1 MAKRRRETPSRAA
14 AFVKLRSL
22 AKRGRRALDT
32 ARAECLPCPNRLQ
45 KALCF
50 DDMFLGIFIV
60 LPLINVFAQD
70 FAERRRTR
78 NLSAGVCASSGTLQM
93 CCSGRFAG
101 SKVSIV
107 TAAVAHP
114 IDTASLSDS

>member
-1 MAKRRRETPSRAA
+1 
-14 AFVKLRSL
+14 
-22 AKRGRRALDT
+22 
-32 ARAECLPCPNRLQ
+32 
-45 KALCF
+45 
-50 DDMFLGIFIV
+50 MFLGIFIV
-60 LPLINVFAQD
+60 LPLINVFAQA

-78 NLSAGVCASSGTLQM
+78 NLSAGVCASSGTLPM